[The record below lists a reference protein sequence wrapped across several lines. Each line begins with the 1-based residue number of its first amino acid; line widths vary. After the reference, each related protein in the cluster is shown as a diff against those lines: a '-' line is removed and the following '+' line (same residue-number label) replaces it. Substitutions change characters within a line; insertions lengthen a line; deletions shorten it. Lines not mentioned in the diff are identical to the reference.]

1 MFTRLGQAPARPKC
15 AELLP
20 SSEKP
25 ASGRRVVAA
34 LPALASALAL
44 ALAAC
49 GSSASSST
57 APAVSK
63 PASSPA
69 GAAAPASASAAG
81 AGAVPSASVVGQKA
95 PGPYTA
101 NGSAAVANGQASIDA
116 TDTLKWQP
124 NTLIAKAGDKITLTV
139 KNTGNTAHTILS
151 PALNLNQTDVPIQ
164 KTTTVSFTAPSA
176 PGAYQFWCNI
186 PGHAEA
192 GMVGEVIV
200 Q

>member
-1 MFTRLGQAPARPKC
+1 MLEVPMRKKAQRWALCGAFSLALTACTSGGPSTSPAASPKVP
-15 AELLP
+15 AAST
-20 SSEKP
+20 SSAKP
-25 ASGRRVVAA
+25 AAA
-34 LPALASALAL
+34 
-44 ALAAC
+44 
-49 GSSASSST
+49 
-57 APAVSK
+57 
-63 PASSPA
+63 
-69 GAAAPASASAAG
+69 
-81 AGAVPSASVVGQKA
+81 AVPSAPVVGQKA

-101 NGSAAVANGQASIDA
+101 NGSVALNDGQASIDA
-116 TDTLKWQP
+116 TDALKWQP
-124 NTLIAKAGDKITLTV
+124 DTIVAKAGDKVTLTI

-176 PGAYQFWCNI
+176 PGAYQYWCNI